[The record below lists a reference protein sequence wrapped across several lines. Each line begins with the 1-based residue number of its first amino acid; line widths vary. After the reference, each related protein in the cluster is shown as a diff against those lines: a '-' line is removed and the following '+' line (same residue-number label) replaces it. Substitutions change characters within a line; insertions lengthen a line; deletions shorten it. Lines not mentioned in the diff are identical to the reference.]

1 MAGRVRSGLLR
12 EAENGSM
19 RPSRLVT
26 YQVCR
31 PGEGSVPGRPGL
43 VVAVGTVTAAMA
55 TMTAAM
61 TTAVVVAHAVA
72 HHTVAHHA
80 AAGLDTE
87 FLFHLVA
94 EGHAFGAELGAE
106 FRHLIGELGNG
117 LGLGVGVAGQG
128 VELDALGVQLV
139 LNRGYAAVVILHHG
153 IIGTLLF
160 GRNRV
165 HPGVVAIV
173 VVPVVGESGHA
184 GTENDGGKGES
195 GDKSAS
201 LQSVYSSNGVFIER
215 LKPNGL
221 LSV

>member
-1 MAGRVRSGLLR
+1 
-12 EAENGSM
+12 
-19 RPSRLVT
+19 
-26 YQVCR
+26 
-31 PGEGSVPGRPGL
+31 
-43 VVAVGTVTAAMA
+43 MA

-61 TTAVVVAHAVA
+61 TAAVVVAHAVA

-139 LNRGYAAVVILHHG
+139 LNRGYAAVVIM
-153 IIGTLLF
+153 
-160 GRNRV
+160 
-165 HPGVVAIV
+165 
-173 VVPVVGESGHA
+173 
-184 GTENDGGKGES
+184 
-195 GDKSAS
+195 AS
-201 LQSVYSSNGVFIER
+201 
-215 LKPNGL
+215 
-221 LSV
+221 

>member
-1 MAGRVRSGLLR
+1 
-12 EAENGSM
+12 
-19 RPSRLVT
+19 
-26 YQVCR
+26 
-31 PGEGSVPGRPGL
+31 
-43 VVAVGTVTAAMA
+43 MA

-195 GDKSAS
+195 GDEGAS
-201 LQSVYSSNGVFIER
+201 LHGMYSCDGV
-215 LKPNGL
+215 
-221 LSV
+221 

>member
-1 MAGRVRSGLLR
+1 
-12 EAENGSM
+12 M

-43 VVAVGTVTAAMA
+43 VVAVGTVTAAVSAMA

-61 TTAVVVAHAVA
+61 TAAVVVAHAVA

-106 FRHLIGELGNG
+106 FRHLHWRAWKWSRAWRWGCGTGRRARCPWRSACPESGI
-117 LGLGVGVAGQG
+117 
-128 VELDALGVQLV
+128 
-139 LNRGYAAVVILHHG
+139 RGCSNPSSWHHRHPAFREKPRTSRRG
-153 IIGTLLF
+153 CHSCGTRCRRKRTR
-160 GRNRV
+160 RNR
-165 HPGVVAIV
+165 
-173 VVPVVGESGHA
+173 ERWR
-184 GTENDGGKGES
+184 KGR
-195 GDKSAS
+195 K
-201 LQSVYSSNGVFIER
+201 R
-215 LKPNGL
+215 R
-221 LSV
+221 

>member
-1 MAGRVRSGLLR
+1 
-12 EAENGSM
+12 
-19 RPSRLVT
+19 
-26 YQVCR
+26 
-31 PGEGSVPGRPGL
+31 
-43 VVAVGTVTAAMA
+43 MA

-61 TTAVVVAHAVA
+61 TAAVVVAHA
-72 HHTVAHHA
+72 VAHHA

-153 IIGTLLF
+153 IIGTLVF
-160 GRNRV
+160 RRNRV

-201 LQSVYSSNGVFIER
+201 LHSVYSSNGIFIER

-221 LSV
+221 LSI

>member
-1 MAGRVRSGLLR
+1 
-12 EAENGSM
+12 M

-31 PGEGSVPGRPGL
+31 PGEGSVPGRSGL
-43 VVAVGTVTAAMA
+43 VVAVGTVTAAVSAMA
-55 TMTAAM
+55 TMTTM
-61 TTAVVVAHAVA
+61 TTTVTAAVVVAHA
-72 HHTVAHHA
+72 VAHHA

-117 LGLGVGVAGQG
+117 FGLGVGVAGQG

-153 IIGTLLF
+153 IIVPLVF
-160 GRNRV
+160 RRNRV

-201 LQSVYSSNGVFIER
+201 LHSVYSSNGIFIER

-221 LSV
+221 LSI

>member
-1 MAGRVRSGLLR
+1 
-12 EAENGSM
+12 
-19 RPSRLVT
+19 
-26 YQVCR
+26 
-31 PGEGSVPGRPGL
+31 
-43 VVAVGTVTAAMA
+43 MA
-55 TMTAAM
+55 TMT
-61 TTAVVVAHAVA
+61 TTVTAAVVVAHA
-72 HHTVAHHA
+72 VAHHA

-201 LQSVYSSNGVFIER
+201 LHSVYSSNGIFIER

-221 LSV
+221 LSI